1 MLPLRD
7 NIPSRTTPVV
17 NYLVIA
23 ICSVVFLLQVNQQPG
38 EPSLVEQYGMIP
50 ARIAQTG
57 SAENTIFLVPV
68 ETATGVQ
75 LVETEGEVVFAPA
88 AVPAWATLLTCIF
101 LHGGWM
107 HFFGNMWFLWIFG
120 DNVEDRYGHFGYLTF
135 YLLCGV
141 AASAAHYAVG
151 PTSTIPTIGASGAIA
166 GVMGAYLF
174 LYPRA
179 RVLTLVPLVVI
190 LQVLSVPAPL
200 FLGIWFLMQFYQGA
214 VVSASGSA
222 GGVAWWAHVGG
233 FVVGLLLT
241 WILGRKRKLKPKV
254 ERVRPGSERVVY
266 SQVSPWSRG
275 RRLN

>member
-7 NIPSRTTPVV
+7 NIPSRTTPFV
-17 NYLVIA
+17 NYLMIG
-23 ICSVVFLLQVNQQPG
+23 ICSAVFFLQVNQQPG
-38 EPSLVEQYGMIP
+38 ERSLVEQYGMIP
-50 ARIAQTG
+50 GRVAHSPESGQTM
-57 SAENTIFLVPV
+57 FLTPV
-68 ETATGVQ
+68 ETPSGIQ
-75 LVETEGEVVFAPA
+75 LVKTEGEVPFSQA

-120 DNVEDRYGHFGYLTF
+120 DNVEDRYGHFGYLAF

-141 AASAAHYAVG
+141 AASAAHYEAG
-151 PTSTIPTIGASGAIA
+151 PTSMIPTIGASGAIA

-214 VVSASGSA
+214 VASASASA
-222 GGVAWWAHVGG
+222 GGVAWWAHIGG
-233 FVVGLLLT
+233 FVVGLVLT
-241 WILGRKRKLKPKV
+241 LFLGRKHKLRPKV
-254 ERVRPGSERVVY
+254 AHVRPGSERVVY
-266 SQVSPWSRG
+266 TQISPWG

>member
-23 ICSVVFLLQVNQQPG
+23 ICSVVYFLQVNQQPG
-38 EPSLVEQYGMIP
+38 EPSLIEQYGMIP
-50 ARIAQTG
+50 ARVANL
-57 SAENTIFLVPV
+57 SPSENSVFLQQVRTP
-68 ETATGVQ
+68 EGIQ
-75 LVETEGEVVFAPA
+75 LVQTEGGVPIHPA
-88 AVPAWATLLTCIF
+88 AVPAWATLLTCVF

-120 DNVEDRYGHFGYLTF
+120 DNVEDRYGHIGYLVF

-141 AASAAHYAVG
+141 AASAAHYLAG
-151 PTSTIPTIGASGAIA
+151 PTSMIPTIGASGAIA
-166 GVMGAYLF
+166 GVMGAYML

-190 LQVLSVPAPL
+190 LQVLSLPAPL
-200 FLGIWFLMQFYQGA
+200 FLGVWFLMQFYQGA
-214 VVSASGSA
+214 VASASASA
-222 GGVAWWAHVGG
+222 GGVAWWAHIGG
-233 FVVGLLLT
+233 FVVGLVLT
-241 WILGRKRKLKPKV
+241 WFLGRQRKLRPKV
-254 ERVRPGSERVVY
+254 KSVRPGSERVVF
-266 SQVSPWSRG
+266 SQVSPWG

>member
-7 NIPSRTTPVV
+7 NVPSRTTPVV
-17 NYLVIA
+17 NYLMIA
-23 ICSVVFLLQVNQQPG
+23 ICSIVFLLQMNQQLG
-38 EPSLVEQYGMIP
+38 EPSLVERYGMIP
-50 ARIAQTG
+50 ARIAQTE
-57 SAENTIFLVPV
+57 SVESTAFLVPV
-68 ETATGVQ
+68 ETETGIQ
-75 LVETEGEVVFAPA
+75 LVETEGDVAFAPS
-88 AVPAWATLLTCIF
+88 AVPVWATLLTCIF
-101 LHGGWM
+101 LHGSWM

-120 DNVEDRYGHFGYLTF
+120 DNVEDRYGHFGYLVF

-141 AASAAHYAVG
+141 AASAAHYAAG
-151 PTSTIPTIGASGAIA
+151 PASMIPTIGASGAIA

-200 FLGIWFLMQFYQGA
+200 FLGFWFLMQFYQGA
-214 VVSASGSA
+214 VAAASASA
-222 GGVAWWAHVGG
+222 GGVAWWAHIGG
-233 FVVGLLLT
+233 FVVGLVLT

-266 SQVSPWSRG
+266 SQVSPWG